1 MKINWKVRFRN
12 RLWLWSFLSAVIAML
27 FGFLS
32 LCGIALPLN
41 QNTVLG
47 ILYQVLSILSLL
59 GVLIDPTTQGLND
72 SQRAMSYQEPFQDE
86 PETGGN
92 G

>member
-32 LCGIALPLN
+32 LCGITLHLS

-72 SQRAMSYQEPFQDE
+72 SQRAMGYQEPYQDV
-86 PETGGN
+86 PEKGGN

>member
-12 RLWLWSFLSAVIAML
+12 RLWLWSFISAVIAML
-27 FGFLS
+27 FSFLS
-32 LCGIALPLN
+32 LWGISLPLS

-72 SQRAMSYQEPFQDE
+72 SQRAMGYQVPYQDE
-86 PETGGN
+86 REMGEN

>member
-12 RLWLWSFLSAVIAML
+12 RLWLWSFLSAVTAML
-27 FGFLS
+27 FAFLS
-32 LCGIALPLN
+32 LCDITLPLS

-72 SQRAMSYQEPFQDE
+72 SNRAMS
-86 PETGGN
+86 
-92 G
+92 

>member
-27 FGFLS
+27 FSFLS
-32 LCGIALPLN
+32 LCGIALPLS

-47 ILYQVLSILSLL
+47 ILYQILSILSLL

-72 SQRAMSYQEPFQDE
+72 SNRAMGYQEPYQDNGE
-86 PETGGN
+86 MGGN

>member
-12 RLWLWSFLSAVIAML
+12 RLWLWSFLSAVTAML

-32 LCGIALPLN
+32 LCGIILPLS

-47 ILYQVLSILSLL
+47 ILYQILSILSLL
-59 GVLIDPTTQGLND
+59 GVLIDPTTQGLSD
-72 SQRAMSYQEPFQDE
+72 SNRAMSYKEPFQDE
-86 PETGGN
+86 PETGEN

>member
-12 RLWLWSFLSAVIAML
+12 RLWLWSFLSAVTAML
-27 FGFLS
+27 FAFFS

-72 SQRAMSYQEPFQDE
+72 SNRAMGYQEPYQDDR
-86 PETGGN
+86 ETGGN

>member
-12 RLWLWSFLSAVIAML
+12 RLWLWSFLSAVTAML
-27 FGFLS
+27 FAFLS
-32 LCGIALPLN
+32 LCGITLPLS

-47 ILYQVLSILSLL
+47 ILYQILSILSLL

-72 SQRAMSYQEPFQDE
+72 SNRAMGYQEPYQDE
-86 PETGGN
+86 RETGEN